1 MSIDIQEIREELENI
16 SEEKYKK
23 FASSLIPGVDNLLG
37 VRIPIL
43 QKMAKQ
49 IVKENPGA
57 YLDKAEDKYFEEVML
72 QGLVIG
78 HLKDDIDIVLA
89 RTKDF
94 VPKINNWS
102 ICDSFCSSM
111 KIAKKNPECLWTF
124 IEPYWKSDKTYDI
137 RFAVV
142 MMNFHFVN
150 EEYLERLFMV
160 FNHIKL
166 EQYYVKMAVA
176 WAVSTCFVKFPDKTM
191 LYLKSNKLDD
201 ETYNKSLQK
210 IRESL
215 KVDKDMKA
223 VIKTMKRL

>member
-1 MSIDIQEIREELENI
+1 
-16 SEEKYKK
+16 
-23 FASSLIPGVDNLLG
+23 
-37 VRIPIL
+37 
-43 QKMAKQ
+43 MAKQ

-94 VPKINNWS
+94 VPKKINNWS

-111 KIAKKNPECLWTF
+111 KIAKKNPERLWTF

-160 FNHIKL
+160 FNHIKH
-166 EQYYVKMAVA
+166 EQYYVKNGSCLGCINLFCK
-176 WAVSTCFVKFPDKTM
+176 VS
-191 LYLKSNKLDD
+191 
-201 ETYNKSLQK
+201 
-210 IRESL
+210 R
-215 KVDKDMKA
+215 
-223 VIKTMKRL
+223 